1 MEAKAE
7 EKDQEPKKP
16 LTPMQA
22 HRARLQAEADKAAAE
37 KQAEKQA
44 AAAVRAAAAEA
55 ARDAETTPEERERE
69 RQQQER
75 EAEER
80 LRFHG
85 SVSLRDVATALKERM
100 LLDPEASRIHI
111 RPEDL
116 AFVGGPGMAGLDKVE
131 KIGTFEVEIR
141 ALVGKYKVAPIRRKI
156 EVVPL

>member
-1 MEAKAE
+1 
-7 EKDQEPKKP
+7 
-16 LTPMQA
+16 MQA

-44 AAAVRAAAAEA
+44 KAAEKQAEAAARAAEAEA
-55 ARDAETTPEERERE
+55 ARAAETTPEERERE
-69 RQQQER
+69 RQQRER

-85 SVSLRDVATALKERM
+85 SVSLRDVAAALKERM

-111 RPEDL
+111 RSEDL
-116 AFVGGPGMAGLDKVE
+116 AFVGGPGVAGLDKVE